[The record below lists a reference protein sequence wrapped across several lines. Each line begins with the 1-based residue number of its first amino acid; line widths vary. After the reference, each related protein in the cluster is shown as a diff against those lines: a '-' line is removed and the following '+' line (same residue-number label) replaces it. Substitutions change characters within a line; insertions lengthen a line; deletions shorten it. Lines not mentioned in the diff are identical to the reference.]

1 MLLVPQDLLVLRDD
15 MILQISSLFVEVIKK
30 ESLISD
36 DKKVLNDLFQ
46 NLIFE

>member
-15 MILQISSLFVEVIKK
+15 MILQISPLFVEVIMK

>member
-15 MILQISSLFVEVIKK
+15 MILQIFSLFVEVIMK

>member
-15 MILQISSLFVEVIKK
+15 MILQISSLFVEVIMK

>member
-1 MLLVPQDLLVLRDD
+1 MLLVPQDLFVLRDD
-15 MILQISSLFVEVIKK
+15 MILQISSLFVEVIMK